1 MAKNSK
7 KLDKSKN
14 YNKINHTNENQ
25 LVELQLDEL
34 KLVVGGKRRGRR
46 VPGDHGGGVVYPLVV
61 CF

>member
-46 VPGDHGGGVVYPLVV
+46 VPGDHGGG
-61 CF
+61 